1 MEEVIK
7 QIIVLAPEAL
17 QSKEPLEGHENRFL
31 KKLSEASLAQAETEM
46 NPAQTAQDLH
56 EKTTLKNTTP
66 KTALKL
72 VWRKNTQRFLSVAA
86 SVAILF
92 GVFQWGVHSQATQ
105 TKIASFAPEAAAIND
120 YYPGLIANAV
130 KEIEQQSSP
139 LTKAHIDK
147 AFKEISKLDAR
158 FKEMEV
164 AMINGGNTKLILQAM
179 VQNYTT
185 RIELLEEV
193 MHQINTINA
202 INEHTDGN
210 L

>member
-1 MEEVIK
+1 
-7 QIIVLAPEAL
+7 
-17 QSKEPLEGHENRFL
+17 
-31 KKLSEASLAQAETEM
+31 M

-56 EKTTLKNTTP
+56 EKTTLKNTPP

-92 GVFQWGVHSQATQ
+92 GVFQWGVQSQATQ

>member
-31 KKLSEASLAQAETEM
+31 KKLSEASLAHAETEM

-92 GVFQWGVHSQATQ
+92 GVFQWGCTVRLPKQKLPPLLQ
-105 TKIASFAPEAAAIND
+105 K
-120 YYPGLIANAV
+120 
-130 KEIEQQSSP
+130 QQ
-139 LTKAHIDK
+139 L
-147 AFKEISKLDAR
+147 
-158 FKEMEV
+158 
-164 AMINGGNTKLILQAM
+164 
-179 VQNYTT
+179 
-185 RIELLEEV
+185 
-193 MHQINTINA
+193 
-202 INEHTDGN
+202 
-210 L
+210 

>member
-1 MEEVIK
+1 MEEFIK
-7 QIIVLAPEAL
+7 QIFDSAPEAL
-17 QSKEPLEGHENRFL
+17 HSKKPLEGHENRFL
-31 KKLSEASLAQAETEM
+31 EKLSGATVENILPSKAT
-46 NPAQTAQDLH
+46 
-56 EKTTLKNTTP
+56 
-66 KTALKL
+66 LKL
-72 VWRKNTQRFLSVAA
+72 VWRKNTKRLLSIAA
-86 SVAILF
+86 SAAILF
-92 GVFQWGVHSQATQ
+92 GVFQWGVHSLSTQ
-105 TKIASFAPEAAAIND
+105 TKIAYFTTETAAINA
-120 YYPGLIANAV
+120 YYPGLIAIAV

-139 LTKAHIDK
+139 LTKPHIDK
-147 AFKEISKLDAR
+147 AFKEISKLDGR
-158 FKEMEV
+158 FKEMED

>member
-1 MEEVIK
+1 MERVIK
-7 QIIVLAPEAL
+7 QILALVPEVLE
-17 QSKEPLEGHENRFL
+17 SKKPLEGHENRFL

-46 NPAQTAQDLH
+46 SALQTAQDLL
-56 EKTTLKNTTP
+56 EESAQESTP
-66 KTALKL
+66 TKTALKL
-72 VWRKNTQRFLSVAA
+72 VWRKNTQRLLSLAA

-105 TKIASFAPEAAAIND
+105 TKIASFAPETAAINE
-120 YYPGLIANAV
+120 YYPGLISIAV

-139 LTKAHIDK
+139 LTESHIDK
-147 AFKEISKLDAR
+147 AFKEISKLDTR

-164 AMINGGNTKLILQAM
+164 DMINGGNTKLILQAM
-179 VQNYTT
+179 VQNYIT